1 MQNDKSQDP
10 KPADSP
16 APAAPPS
23 PGSLEQDSLEPA
35 PGAGKPAAPAAKAA
49 TPKAGGLLL
58 SIRKVVNIYSIVF
71 VLLVVTGAAVV
82 LISIKPAKTV
92 KTNPLGTLTDQQLS
106 QLKSNSTLVGDP
118 KQTLDIQSSTIL
130 EGQVLARSDLNVAGS
145 LKVGGALSLPSIS
158 IAGSGNFGQV
168 GVSGV
173 LSVGGDTSLQG
184 QLTVQKNLNVTGT
197 ASFGSLSV
205 SSLSVTSL
213 QVKNDFSISKHIITS
228 GSAPSRAP
236 GTALGSGGTVS
247 LSGTDTAGSVSIN
260 TGGSPPAG
268 LFVSVTFSQRF
279 AAIPHVIITPVGSA
293 AGSIPYYINRDST
306 GFSIGTS
313 SPPPAGANFGFDY
326 IVIQ

>member
-1 MQNDKSQDP
+1 MQNDKPQDP
-10 KPADSP
+10 KPTENP
-16 APAAPPS
+16 APAPPS
-23 PGSLEQDSLEPA
+23 PTPPPSDSLEPSPEA
-35 PGAGKPAAPAAKAA
+35 SKPAAPAAKAPS
-49 TPKAGGLLL
+49 PKGGGPLA
-58 SIRKVVNIYSIVF
+58 SIRKVANIYTIVF
-71 VLLVVTGAAVV
+71 VLLVIAGAAVV
-82 LISIKPAKTV
+82 LISIKPTKTV
-92 KTNPLGTLTDQQLS
+92 KTTPLGTLTDQQLS

-118 KQTLDIQSSTIL
+118 KQTLDIQSNTIL

-168 GVSGV
+168 GVSGI

-213 QVKNDFSISKHIITS
+213 QVKNDFSISKHIVTS
-228 GSAPSRAP
+228 GSTPGRSP

-247 LSGTDTAGSVSIN
+247 ISGTDTAGSVSIN

-268 LFVSVTFSQRF
+268 LFVTVSFSQHF
-279 AAIPHVIITPVGSA
+279 AATPHVIITPVGSA

-306 GFSIGTS
+306 GFSIGTA

-326 IVIQ
+326 IVIE